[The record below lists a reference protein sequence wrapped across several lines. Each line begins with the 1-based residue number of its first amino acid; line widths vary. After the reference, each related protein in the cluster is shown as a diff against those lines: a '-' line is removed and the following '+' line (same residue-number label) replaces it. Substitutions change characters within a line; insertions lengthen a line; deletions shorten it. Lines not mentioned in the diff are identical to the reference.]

1 MTSDA
6 GPLPAFDLEAH
17 RGGAGLWPENTL
29 EAFGRALALGVST
42 LELDVHLT
50 AEDDVVVAHDP
61 ALADA
66 RLIRELTRADLP
78 PTMPLLRQVAALL
91 DERDASPVRV
101 NLEIKYDALD
111 AARLT
116 TREAFV
122 GKVVEA
128 LRVDGLVGRTS
139 IQCFDWGVLD
149 RVGEAEPALGRN
161 LLVSPRYLRSTA
173 GEPSPWFDG
182 LAVDADFVRTAAAE
196 GFSAISPVHGSPY
209 RSGVGDPAY
218 EPFTT
223 PALVD
228 EAHAAGLAVI
238 PYVVDDEATMRH
250 LVRIGVDGLITNLP
264 GRLRAV
270 LAAEGRELPPAFP
283 GGEDNQAA
291 RPDVSSS

>member
-1 MTSDA
+1 VRPAHTGSA
-6 GPLPAFDLEAH
+6 PAFDVEAH

-50 AEDDVVVAHDP
+50 AQDDVVVSHDA

-66 RLIRELTRADLP
+66 RRIRRLTRADLP

-91 DERDASPVRV
+91 DDRRADPVRL

-116 TREAFV
+116 SRETFV
-122 GKVVEA
+122 AKVVDA

-139 IQCFDWGVLD
+139 IQCFDWGVLA
-149 RVGEAEPALGRN
+149 RVGEAEPRLARN
-161 LLVSPRYLRSTA
+161 LLVSPRYLASTREA
-173 GEPSPWFDG
+173 PSPWFDG
-182 LAVDADFVRTAAAE
+182 LAVDADFVRTAAAQ
-196 GFSAISPVHGSPY
+196 GFTAISPIHGSPY
-209 RSGVGDPAY
+209 ASGVTDPAY
-218 EPFTT
+218 APFATE
-223 PALVD
+223 ALVD

-250 LVRIGVDGLITNLP
+250 LVHIGVDGLITNHP
-264 GRLRAV
+264 ERLRQV
-270 LAAEGRELPPAFP
+270 LAGEGRELPPGFP
-283 GGEDNQAA
+283 GG
-291 RPDVSSS
+291 

>member
-1 MTSDA
+1 MRAERASR
-6 GPLPAFDLEAH
+6 PALFDVQAH

-66 RLIRELTRADLP
+66 RRIRQLTRADLP

-91 DERDASPVRV
+91 DERDARPVRV

-111 AARLT
+111 AAQLT

-122 GKVVEA
+122 AKVVEA
-128 LRVDGLVGRTS
+128 VRIDGLVDRTS
-139 IQCFDWGVLD
+139 IQCFDWGVLH
-149 RVGEAEPALGRN
+149 RVGEAEPALRRN
-161 LLVSPRYLRSTA
+161 LLVSPRYLRSTVEA
-173 GEPSPWFDG
+173 PSPWFDG
-182 LAVDADFVRTAAAE
+182 LAVDTDFVRTAAAQ

-218 EPFTT
+218 QPFTT
-223 PALVD
+223 RTLV
-228 EAHAAGLAVI
+228 EQAHTAGLAVI

-250 LVRIGVDGLITNLP
+250 LVRIGVDGLITNHP
-264 GRLRAV
+264 ARLREV
-270 LAAEGRELPPAFP
+270 LAAEGRELPPAFA
-283 GGEDNQAA
+283 DN
-291 RPDVSSS
+291 PD

>member
-1 MTSDA
+1 VRAERASK
-6 GPLPAFDLEAH
+6 PALFDVQAH

-50 AEDDVVVAHDP
+50 AQDDVVVAHDP

-66 RLIRELTRADLP
+66 RRIRELTRADLP

-91 DERDASPVRV
+91 DERDARPVRV

-122 GKVVEA
+122 AKVVEA
-128 LRVDGLVGRTS
+128 VRIDGLVDRTS

-149 RVGEAEPALGRN
+149 RVGQAEPALRRN

-173 GEPSPWFDG
+173 GAPSPWFGG
-182 LAVDADFVRTAAAE
+182 LAVGADFVRTAASE
-196 GFSAISPVHGSPY
+196 GLSAISPVHGSPY
-209 RSGVGDPAY
+209 LSGVRDPAY
-218 EPFTT
+218 RPFTT
-223 PALVD
+223 PALVE

-250 LVRIGVDGLITNLP
+250 LVRIGVDGLITNHP
-264 GRLRAV
+264 ARLREV
-270 LAAEGRELPPAFP
+270 LAAEGRELPPAFS
-283 GGEDNQAA
+283 DN
-291 RPDVSSS
+291 PD